1 MNNFAE
7 WLKQPVKAVD
17 KTHEQKALARQQQ
30 LTKPPGSLGQ
40 LENLAVKIASLQ
52 ASEIPD
58 LTHVHITVY
67 AADHGVMAEGVS
79 AFPQSVTAA
88 MIRNFA
94 NGGAAISVLAQ
105 ELMAKLDVIN
115 VGTVEALEEILGV
128 LDKRIDA
135 GTANFC
141 QSSAMT
147 EQQCQQALLIGRD
160 NVFSDIENTQIYIA
174 GEMGIGNTT
183 AATALASVLL
193 ACDPADLVGP
203 GTGLDQQGVQHK
215 LNVIRRALE
224 QHTAQLD
231 KDALIVLQTLGG
243 FEIAAMVGAYLTCAK
258 QGIPVLIDGFIST
271 VAALIAEKI
280 QAGCKDWFIY
290 SHQSAEP
297 GHQVVLGALNAEPL
311 LKLGM
316 RLGEGSGA
324 AVAVPL
330 LRQACLLHNGMATF
344 EQANISKGDK

>member
-1 MNNFAE
+1 MNSFAE

-105 ELMAKLDVIN
+105 ELTAKLDVIN
-115 VGTVEALEEILGV
+115 VGTVDALEDIPGV
-128 LDKRIDA
+128 FDKRIDA

-141 QSSAMT
+141 QGPAMT
-147 EQQCQQALLIGRD
+147 EQQCQQAILVGRD
-160 NVFSDIENTQIYIA
+160 NVLSDIDNIQLYIA
-174 GEMGIGNTT
+174 GEMGIGNTST
-183 AATALASVLL
+183 ASALASALL
-193 ACDPADLVGP
+193 KCDPIDVVGP
-203 GTGLDQQGVQHK
+203 GTGLDQQGIQHK
-215 LNVIRRALE
+215 VTVIQRALE
-224 QHTAQLD
+224 LHQSELNDDPLSTLT
-231 KDALIVLQTLGG
+231 LLGG
-243 FEIAAMVGAYLTCAK
+243 FEIAAMTGAYLTCAK

-271 VAALIAEKI
+271 VAALTAERI
-280 QAGCKDWFIY
+280 QPGCKDWFIY

-297 GHQVVLGALNAEPL
+297 GHKVVLNALDAKPL
-311 LKLGM
+311 LQLDM

-344 EQANISKGDK
+344 EQANISKGDT

>member
-67 AADHGVMAEGVS
+67 AADHGIMAEGVS

-105 ELMAKLDVIN
+105 ELMAKLDVLN
-115 VGTVEALEEILGV
+115 VGTVEALEEIPGV

-160 NVFSDIENTQIYIA
+160 NVFSDIENTQLYIA

-193 ACDPADLVGP
+193 TCDPADLVGP

-224 QHTAQLD
+224 QHSAQRD
-231 KDALIVLQTLGG
+231 KDALTVLQTLGG

-311 LKLGM
+311 LKLDM

>member
-344 EQANISKGDK
+344 EQANISKGDT

>member
-193 ACDPADLVGP
+193 TCDPADLVGP

>member
-1 MNNFAE
+1 MNSFAE
-7 WLKQPVKAVD
+7 WLKKPVKLVD

-94 NGGAAISVLAQ
+94 SGGAAINVLAQ
-105 ELMAKLDVIN
+105 ELTAKLDVIN
-115 VGTVEALEEILGV
+115 VGTVDTLEDIPGV

-141 QSSAMT
+141 DGPAMT
-147 EQQCQQALLIGRD
+147 EHQCQQAILIGRD
-160 NVFSDIENTQIYIA
+160 NVLSDIENTQLYIA
-174 GEMGIGNTT
+174 GEMGIGNTST
-183 AATALASVLL
+183 ATALASAILK
-193 ACDPADLVGP
+193 CDPADLVGP
-203 GTGLDQQGVQHK
+203 GTGLDLQSIQHK
-215 LNVIRRALE
+215 LTVIQRALKL
-224 QHTAQLD
+224 HAD
-231 KDALIVLQTLGG
+231 KLEGDILTLLQSLGG
-243 FEIAAMVGAYLTCAK
+243 FEIAAMVGAYLSCAK
-258 QGIPVLIDGFIST
+258 QGVPVLIDGFIST
-271 VAALIAEKI
+271 TAALTAEKI
-280 QAGCKDWFIY
+280 QPGCKNWFIY

-297 GHQVVLGALNAEPL
+297 GHKVVLDALDAKPL
-311 LKLGM
+311 LKLDM

>member
-88 MIRNFA
+88 MVRNFA

>member
-324 AVAVPL
+324 AVVVPL

>member
-1 MNNFAE
+1 MNSFAE
-7 WLKQPVKAVD
+7 WLKKPVKSVD

-94 NGGAAISVLAQ
+94 SGGAAINVLAQ
-105 ELMAKLDVIN
+105 ELTAKLDVIN
-115 VGTVEALEEILGV
+115 VGTVDTLEDIPGV

-141 QSSAMT
+141 DGSAMT
-147 EQQCQQALLIGRD
+147 EQQCQQAILIGRD
-160 NVFSDIENTQIYIA
+160 NVLSDIENTQLYIA
-174 GEMGIGNTT
+174 GEMGIGNTST
-183 AATALASVLL
+183 ATALASAILK
-193 ACDPADLVGP
+193 CDPADLVGP
-203 GTGLDQQGVQHK
+203 GTGLDQQGIQHK
-215 LNVIRRALE
+215 LAVIQRALKL
-224 QHTAQLD
+224 HAD
-231 KDALIVLQTLGG
+231 KLEEDILTLLQTLGG
-243 FEIAAMVGAYLTCAK
+243 FEIAAMVGAYLSCAK

-271 VAALIAEKI
+271 TAALTAEKI
-280 QAGCKDWFIY
+280 QPGCKNWFIY

-297 GHQVVLGALNAEPL
+297 GHKVVLDALDAKPL
-311 LKLGM
+311 LKLDM

>member
-1 MNNFAE
+1 MNSFAE
-7 WLKQPVKAVD
+7 WLEQPVKYVD
-17 KTHEQKALARQQQ
+17 HTHEKKALARQQQ

-88 MIRNFA
+88 MVRNFA

-115 VGTVEALEEILGV
+115 VGTVEALEEIPGV

-160 NVFSDIENTQIYIA
+160 NVFSDIENTQLYIA

-183 AATALASVLL
+183 TATALASVLL
-193 ACDPADLVGP
+193 SCDPADLVGP

-224 QHTAQLD
+224 QHSAQRD
-231 KDALIVLQTLGG
+231 KDALTVLQTLGG

-311 LKLGM
+311 LKLDM

>member
-115 VGTVEALEEILGV
+115 IGTVEALEEILGV

>member
-67 AADHGVMAEGVS
+67 AADHGIMAEGVS

-115 VGTVEALEEILGV
+115 VGTVEALEEIPGV

-160 NVFSDIENTQIYIA
+160 NVFSDIENTQLYIA

-311 LKLGM
+311 LKLDM

>member
-160 NVFSDIENTQIYIA
+160 NVFSDIENTQLYIA

-193 ACDPADLVGP
+193 ACDPTDLVGP

-311 LKLGM
+311 LKLDM

>member
-115 VGTVEALEEILGV
+115 IGTVEALEEILGV

-160 NVFSDIENTQIYIA
+160 NVFSDIENTQLYIA

-224 QHTAQLD
+224 QHTAQRD
-231 KDALIVLQTLGG
+231 KDALTVLQTLGG

>member
-88 MIRNFA
+88 MVRNFA

-243 FEIAAMVGAYLTCAK
+243 FEIAATVGAYLTCAK

-311 LKLGM
+311 LKLDM

-324 AVAVPL
+324 APSSPSLSVTQWYGHI
-330 LRQACLLHNGMATF
+330 RTSQH
-344 EQANISKGDK
+344 Q

>member
-88 MIRNFA
+88 MVRNFA

-115 VGTVEALEEILGV
+115 IGTVEALEEILGV

-160 NVFSDIENTQIYIA
+160 NVFSDIENTQLYIA

-224 QHTAQLD
+224 QHTAQRD
-231 KDALIVLQTLGG
+231 KDALTVLQTLGG

>member
-1 MNNFAE
+1 
-7 WLKQPVKAVD
+7 
-17 KTHEQKALARQQQ
+17 
-30 LTKPPGSLGQ
+30 
-40 LENLAVKIASLQ
+40 
-52 ASEIPD
+52 
-58 LTHVHITVY
+58 
-67 AADHGVMAEGVS
+67 MAEGVS

-105 ELMAKLDVIN
+105 ELTAKLDVIN
-115 VGTVEALEEILGV
+115 VGTVDTLEDIPGV
-128 LDKRIDA
+128 FDKRIDA

-141 QSSAMT
+141 QGPAMT
-147 EQQCQQALLIGRD
+147 EQQCKQAILVGRD
-160 NVFSDIENTQIYIA
+160 NVLSDIDNTQLYIA
-174 GEMGIGNTT
+174 GEMGIGNTST
-183 AATALASVLL
+183 ASALASAQLK
-193 ACDPADLVGP
+193 CDPLDVVGP
-203 GTGLDQQGVQHK
+203 GTGLDQHGIQHK
-215 LNVIRRALE
+215 VTVIQRALE
-224 QHTAQLD
+224 LHQSELNDDPLSTLT
-231 KDALIVLQTLGG
+231 LLGG

-271 VAALIAEKI
+271 VAALMAERM
-280 QAGCKDWFIY
+280 QPGCKDWFIY

-297 GHQVVLGALNAEPL
+297 GHKVVLNALDAKPL
-311 LKLGM
+311 LQLDM

>member
-52 ASEIPD
+52 ASEIPN

>member
-105 ELMAKLDVIN
+105 ELMAKLDVVN

>member
-115 VGTVEALEEILGV
+115 VGTVEALEEIPGV

-160 NVFSDIENTQIYIA
+160 NVFSDIENTQLYIA

-183 AATALASVLL
+183 AATALASALL

-311 LKLGM
+311 LKLDM

-344 EQANISKGDK
+344 EQANISKGDQ

>member
-311 LKLGM
+311 LKLDM

>member
-193 ACDPADLVGP
+193 ACDPAD
-203 GTGLDQQGVQHK
+203 
-215 LNVIRRALE
+215 
-224 QHTAQLD
+224 
-231 KDALIVLQTLGG
+231 
-243 FEIAAMVGAYLTCAK
+243 
-258 QGIPVLIDGFIST
+258 
-271 VAALIAEKI
+271 
-280 QAGCKDWFIY
+280 
-290 SHQSAEP
+290 
-297 GHQVVLGALNAEPL
+297 
-311 LKLGM
+311 
-316 RLGEGSGA
+316 
-324 AVAVPL
+324 
-330 LRQACLLHNGMATF
+330 
-344 EQANISKGDK
+344 

>member
-115 VGTVEALEEILGV
+115 VGTVEALEEIPGV

-160 NVFSDIENTQIYIA
+160 NVFSDIENTQLYIA

-193 ACDPADLVGP
+193 TCDPADLVGP

-224 QHTAQLD
+224 QHSAQRD
-231 KDALIVLQTLGG
+231 KDALTVLQTLGG
-243 FEIAAMVGAYLTCAK
+243 FEIAAMVGAYLTCSK

-297 GHQVVLGALNAEPL
+297 GHQVVLEALNAEPL
-311 LKLGM
+311 LKLDM